1 MPKHRDPNT
10 GQFTPATRT
19 VTLSD
24 TEELYDYI
32 GQLYRALCNTMDT
45 VANIHD
51 NGENCPYCGFEYP
64 FTCEDGVAECTCY
77 NHEDCD
83 GNEAQKILNKV
94 NEACLGKITTIIKA
108 VK

>member
-24 TEELYDYI
+24 TQELYDYI
-32 GQLYRALCNTMDT
+32 GQLYRALCDTMDT

-51 NGENCPYCGFEYP
+51 NGENCPYCGEDYNFETEEFVYN
-64 FTCEDGVAECTCY
+64 CE
-77 NHEDCD
+77 NLDCD

-94 NEACLGKITTIIKA
+94 NEAYLGKITTIIKA